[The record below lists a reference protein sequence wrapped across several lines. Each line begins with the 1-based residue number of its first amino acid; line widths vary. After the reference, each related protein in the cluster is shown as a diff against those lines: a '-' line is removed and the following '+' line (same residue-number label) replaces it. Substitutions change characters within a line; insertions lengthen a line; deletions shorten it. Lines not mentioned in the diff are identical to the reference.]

1 MEALEAARGKKAG
14 LGTAIILGADITVA
28 QWLFW
33 NQLPVTL
40 GIVGGALLT
49 GLLLHY
55 ANPDNDAAA
64 DARDVPRDGIAP
76 EGLPTP

>member
-1 MEALEAARGKKAG
+1 MDHVAPGRLMEALEAARGKKAG

-40 GIVGGALLT
+40 GNIVGGALLT
-49 GLLLHY
+49 GMLLHHC
-55 ANPDNDAAA
+55 NRPD
-64 DARDVPRDGIAP
+64 RH
-76 EGLPTP
+76 